1 MRDEKLSVVRRKSV
15 ISWCTCSS
23 MPGLLRDDFTDD
35 YEDED
40 YYDDDCYSDDEDDYA
55 WEQGIV
61 YFKPFLY
68 KRDIIKKSTHH
79 ILHREVSY

>member
-1 MRDEKLSVVRRKSV
+1 
-15 ISWCTCSS
+15 
-23 MPGLLRDDFTDD
+23 MPGLLRDDFTDE

-61 YFKPFLY
+61 YIQKLY
-68 KRDIIKKSTHH
+68 IAFEAKAVDCWRAGPVNWSLNSD
-79 ILHREVSY
+79 